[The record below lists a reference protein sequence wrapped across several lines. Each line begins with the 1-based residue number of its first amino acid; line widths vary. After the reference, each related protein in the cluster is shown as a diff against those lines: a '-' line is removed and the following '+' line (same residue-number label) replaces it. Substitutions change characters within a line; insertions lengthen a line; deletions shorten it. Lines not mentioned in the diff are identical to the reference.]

1 MTNEPINPNPSL
13 DEWISQTKQHKLTS
27 YQEQRFDRL
36 ADSIAEYLDDDGCE
50 PEVFL
55 NDLREGLQAGRK
67 YFYGR
72 VAAYDHVLGAI
83 QP

>member
-1 MTNEPINPNPSL
+1 MTDYLSDWMTPTN
-13 DEWISQTKQHKLTS
+13 QYKTTS
-27 YQEQRFDRL
+27 YDEQRAERL
-36 ADSIAEYLDDDGCE
+36 AESIGEYLDDDHCS

-55 NDLREGLQAGRK
+55 KDLREGLENGRK
-67 YFYGR
+67 YFHGR